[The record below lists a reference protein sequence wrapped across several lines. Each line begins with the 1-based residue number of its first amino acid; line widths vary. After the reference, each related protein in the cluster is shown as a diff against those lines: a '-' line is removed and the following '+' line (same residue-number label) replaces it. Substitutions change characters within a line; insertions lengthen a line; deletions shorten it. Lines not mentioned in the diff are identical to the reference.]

1 MKDIFT
7 TKNFKFVELVNDT
20 KKFINNK
27 LMNRV
32 NHFLLIF
39 LLIFSACNNSNDAAD
54 KKAKIDSNKIENN
67 NNIKW
72 LNIDELEKAILKK
85 PKDILVMVYAPWCEE
100 SKKYHNTTYKNEGI
114 INYIN
119 NNYYAAL
126 VNAEEE
132 DTINFR
138 GKKYAIHPNTGHNEI
153 VYELKAR
160 SIPSLVFLDKDFNI
174 QGSKNGFTDVPLLD
188 ELLFQYKNN
197 Y

>member
-1 MKDIFT
+1 MNEIKIFFLFSLIIIGCNS
-7 TKNFKFVELVNDT
+7 KPND
-20 KKFINNK
+20 NNK
-27 LMNRV
+27 KAVIGN
-32 NHFLLIF
+32 ITK
-39 LLIFSACNNSNDAAD
+39 DA
-54 KKAKIDSNKIENN
+54 
-67 NNIKW
+67 NNINW
-72 LNIDELEKAILKK
+72 LNIAELEKATEKE
-85 PKDILVMVYAPWCEE
+85 PKDILIMVYAPWCEE
-100 SKKYHNTTYKNEGI
+100 SKRYHNTTYKNQDI
-114 INYIN
+114 VKYIN
-119 NNYYAAL
+119 KYYYAAL

-174 QGSKNGFTDVPLLD
+174 QGSKNGFTDVTLLD